1 MNSYKDLDTRKI
13 YKDELI
19 YLIGSNRR
27 SGRHELI
34 YKLYSEYIDN
44 MSYHGAAEFIT
55 KDLGLNITWHTTR
68 AVRSKN
74 FKQKVKDE
82 TLWEEKKNASIT
94 DQKEFNELETNESF
108 KKKREVLKAFKPL
121 DLFDPINTIKSS
133 ENSVR
138 FLE

>member
-1 MNSYKDLDTRKI
+1 MNSNKDLDTRKI

-19 YLIGSNRR
+19 YMISSNRR

-34 YKLYSEYIDN
+34 YKLYSEYINN

-55 KDLGLNITWHTTR
+55 KDLGLSITWHTTR

-74 FKQKVKDE
+74 FKQKLKEE
-82 TLWEEKKNASIT
+82 TLWEEKKKASIT
-94 DQKEFNELETNESF
+94 DQKEFDDLETNESF

-121 DLFDPINTIKSS
+121 DLFDQINTKKSR